1 MRVLPMLRGLI
12 GAITVFA
19 WALLAIGPNH
29 KVKDRAVDD
38 LHQDISSASQPLSRK
53 TLSELADANH
63 SDIGKRRASSES
75 SQLGAAPGQALM
87 NDRDA
92 AALPGTSQDLS
103 VGPQTSRKAELENSR
118 PERADIFDLPAT
130 ANWHAS
136 RSPAASPNPA
146 PGAEMAGIPPL
157 APRATVDLASRSE
170 GGRADEDVARKS
182 SSASGD
188 PAQSPAPTSPSPDSS
203 ARDTASSDAKSVNEA
218 PTIASLL
225 PEVPTDLPRAPQ
237 VFGEHETD
245 SSEPLADTS
254 QPAKLPPPLP
264 TIPDYGDGVSSDARH
279 GSEASPIAPSLSEVP
294 IPAPVAAAKPQQQS
308 TGGPRRP
315 GAAEAGVGKSLQP
328 APSVTAPFS
337 SEDGQPEPKVPTT
350 VAASHSKSAV
360 GGAHAADAKRSSAI
374 GFAPH
379 STGEKVTVAMRL
391 DGRGHA
397 PKIGASKRMT
407 ARTGESGRSG
417 SAPTFVDE
425 KNRTLSS
432 IRTAVSQSEAQRV
445 QWRLALRRRCPSII
459 ASADE
464 YDDDLVRLCRLSAG
478 L

>member
-19 WALLAIGPNH
+19 WALLAIGPSH

-38 LHQDISSASQPLSRK
+38 LHDGISSASQPLSRK
-53 TLSELADANH
+53 TLSKLADANH
-63 SDIGKRRASSES
+63 SHIGEGRASSES

-92 AALPGTSQDLS
+92 AASPGTSQELS

-118 PERADIFDLPAT
+118 PERADTLNLPAT

-136 RSPAASPNPA
+136 GSPAASPNPA
-146 PGAEMAGIPPL
+146 PGAEMAGIPPS
-157 APRATVDLASRSE
+157 APRATVDLTSRPE
-170 GGRADEDVARKS
+170 GGRADEDVARKFL
-182 SSASGD
+182 SASGD
-188 PAQSPAPTSPSPDSS
+188 AAQSPAPASPSPDSS
-203 ARDTASSDAKSVNEA
+203 ARDPVNEA

-225 PEVPTDLPRAPQ
+225 PEVPTYSPRAAQ
-237 VFGEHETD
+237 DFGEHETD
-245 SSEPLADTS
+245 SSEPLADAS
-254 QPAKLPPPLP
+254 QSAKLPPPLP

-294 IPAPVAAAKPQQQS
+294 IPPPVAATKPQEQS

-315 GAAEAGVGKSLQP
+315 GAAEADVGKSLQP

-350 VAASHSKSAV
+350 VAAPHSKSAV
-360 GGAHAADAKRSSAI
+360 GRAHAADAKRSPAI

-379 STGEKVTVAMRL
+379 STREKVTRTMRL
-391 DGRGHA
+391 DGWDHA
-397 PKIGASKRMT
+397 PKIIASKRMI

-417 SAPTFVDE
+417 RAPTFADE
-425 KNRTLSS
+425 KNRPL
-432 IRTAVSQSEAQRV
+432 
-445 QWRLALRRRCPSII
+445 
-459 ASADE
+459 
-464 YDDDLVRLCRLSAG
+464 Y
-478 L
+478 